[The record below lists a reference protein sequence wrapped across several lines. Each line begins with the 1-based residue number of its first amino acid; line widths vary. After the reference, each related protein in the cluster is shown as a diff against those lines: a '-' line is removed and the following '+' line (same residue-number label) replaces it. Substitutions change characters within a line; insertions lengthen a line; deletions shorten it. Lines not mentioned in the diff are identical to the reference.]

1 MYGSSHVLHTSVTQF
16 SPVHL
21 SVMCLISSLLNLVFL
36 CFFPLM
42 IFFERDIER
51 ERESEKKDRER
62 GRGLPFADHAPDAP
76 SSQSWKHKTPSTL
89 QQDL

>member
-1 MYGSSHVLHTSVTQF
+1 MSDIK
-16 SPVHL
+16 PPK
-21 SVMCLISSLLNLVFL
+21 SSLSLLFS
-36 CFFPLM
+36 FDD
-42 IFFERDIER
+42 FFERDIER

-62 GRGLPFADHAPDAP
+62 ERGLPFADHAPDAP